1 MGIYLQNFTMIYGRP
16 EDLEIDKDGNMR
28 YLGAQIINIQSN
40 LNALIIIKQNDL
52 PVIKLCKNECN
63 DNNEKDMAPI
73 SEGSY
78 LYSNIDHLQI
88 ENKRI
93 LLKIHKPFKLYIPE
107 GDLHYYQL
115 NIHSSIYGEENL
127 KKIIAINKENKA

>member
-52 PVIKLCKNECN
+52 PVIELCKDECN
-63 DNNEKDMAPI
+63 ENNKM
-73 SEGSY
+73 
-78 LYSNIDHLQI
+78 LCHLFQ
-88 ENKRI
+88 KV
-93 LLKIHKPFKLYIPE
+93 HTYIVT
-107 GDLHYYQL
+107 LT
-115 NIHSSIYGEENL
+115 IY
-127 KKIIAINKENKA
+127 KSKTKEFY